1 MATVLIIDDHED
13 VRDALSSVLQDAGY
27 TALEAE
33 DGLAGLEAAAISRP
47 DVILLDIA
55 MPGIDG
61 LETLRRLKARQ
72 DTRLIP
78 VVIVT
83 ANGSR
88 EFMVTAVQYGT
99 RDYICK
105 PWEDGE
111 VEMVVRWALNS
122 SKKAQLAA
130 A

>member
-13 VRDALSSVLQDAGY
+13 VRDALSNLLQDAGY
-27 TALEAE
+27 ATLTAE
-33 DGLAGLEAAAISRP
+33 DGLTGLEAVAASRP

-61 LETLRRLKARQ
+61 LETLRRLKASAN
-72 DTRLIP
+72 TSAIP
-78 VVIVT
+78 VVMVT
-83 ANGSR
+83 ANGNR
-88 EFMVTAVQYGT
+88 EFMVTAVQCGT

-111 VEMVVRWALNS
+111 VEMVIRWALNS
-122 SKKAQLAA
+122 SKGIRAA
-130 A
+130 AA

>member
-13 VRDALSSVLQDAGY
+13 VRDALSNVLEDAGY
-27 TALEAE
+27 AALAAE
-33 DGLAGLEAAAISRP
+33 DGLKGLEAAVASQP

-61 LETLRRLKARQ
+61 LETLRRLKASEA
-72 DTRLIP
+72 TCLIP
-78 VVIVT
+78 VVMVT
-83 ANGSR
+83 ANGNR

-122 SKKAQLAA
+122 SKKAQAA
-130 A
+130 AA

>member
-1 MATVLIIDDHED
+1 MSGTPF
-13 VRDALSSVLQDAGY
+13 SSVLQDAGY
-27 TALEAE
+27 TALAAE
-33 DGLAGLEAAAISRP
+33 DGLKGLEAASVSRP

-61 LETLRRLKARQ
+61 LETLRRLKAGA
-72 DTRLIP
+72 DTRFIP

-88 EFMVTAVQYGT
+88 DFMVTAVQYGT
-99 RDYICK
+99 RDFICK
-105 PWEDGE
+105 PWEQGE
-111 VEMVVRWALNS
+111 VELVVRWALNS
-122 SKKAQLAA
+122 SKKAQRAA